1 MNTSLGYFSRWKI
14 SIKVKMVLAFLAVS
28 VLSVLML
35 GGFSNYIYSKAVEQE
50 FYSISNE
57 ATVRLNYHLD
67 YYFQQLQQSTQA
79 LISSDRIQQ
88 WLTST
93 SYTNEDIQSVEKELR
108 SYLALNY
115 SETKGMF
122 LISRSNPVVSMA
134 QSFAKLD
141 RLTNEPWY
149 DTPLTGNLEIL
160 PTHIAKYEIANGRP
174 VVSVYLPIFDKN
186 TLDLIGRL
194 VVDISLQEIE
204 RSFQSSRL
212 GSSGTFFIVS
222 EQNSIVYHPNEEW
235 DGLPLAQTPLASLRI
250 PDDQS
255 TAKQRYENRD
265 YLIASSR
272 SAVTG
277 WRIVSMVPFDQVA
290 VGLSAARISMLV
302 VLLLITLL
310 VLIVVPLVTN
320 RFIKPI
326 LTLRGLMRQVGNGDL
341 TVQTESITGQDE
353 IQQLSHS
360 FNQMVK
366 RLDQLMITNTG
377 LELKEMKA
385 QLMQKEAFIKALQN
399 QINPHLLYNTLGII
413 KGMAYLEKV
422 PVIERM
428 ARNLADVYRYTTR
441 FKEMEVRLEEELGH
455 LLKYLD
461 IIHTRFPKHFQSQCY
476 FNEKFLRH
484 RVVKFILQPI
494 VENAVKYAIEPRGGE
509 GVVIVSAYDEGPD
522 LIIEVADNGP
532 GIEEDVL
539 RRIQEQLEQIS
550 SNVDEHYGQ
559 GDSLG
564 ISNVHA
570 RLVLKYGNR
579 YGVTLTS
586 FEGRGTVVSLRLP
599 IHTHA
604 LN

>member
-1 MNTSLGYFSRWKI
+1 MSRWKI
-14 SIKVKMVLAFLAVS
+14 SIKMKMVLAFLTVS
-28 VLSVLML
+28 VFSVVML
-35 GGFSNYIYSKAVEQE
+35 GGFSNYIYSDAVEKE
-50 FYSISNE
+50 FYSISKE

-67 YYFQQLQQSTQA
+67 YYFRQLQQSTHS
-79 LISSDRIQQ
+79 LISSERIQK
-88 WLTST
+88 WLTNSN
-93 SYTNEDIQSVEKELR
+93 YTNEDIKNVEKELR
-108 SYLALNY
+108 NYLALNY
-115 SETKGMF
+115 SETQGIF

-149 DTPLTGNLEIL
+149 KMPLSGNLEIL

-174 VVSVYLPIFDKN
+174 VVSVFLPIFDKN

-194 VVDISLQEIE
+194 VVDVSLQEID
-204 RSFQSSRL
+204 RSFQSSKL

-235 DGLPLAQTPLASLRI
+235 DGLLMAQTALASLKI
-250 PDDQS
+250 PDETS
-255 TAKQRYENRD
+255 AAMQRYQGRD

-272 SAVTG
+272 SDVTG
-277 WRIVSMVPFDQVA
+277 WRIVSIVPFDEVA

-302 VLLLITLL
+302 MLLLITML

-326 LTLRGLMRQVGNGDL
+326 LTLQSLMGQVGKGDL
-341 TVQTESITGQDE
+341 TVQTESISGKDE
-353 IQQLSHS
+353 IQQLFHS
-360 FNQMVK
+360 FNHMVR
-366 RLDQLMITNTG
+366 RLDQLIATNTG
-377 LELKEMKA
+377 LQLKEMKA

-413 KGMAYLEKV
+413 KSMAYLEKV

-428 ARNLADVYRYTTR
+428 ARNLADVYRYTTK
-441 FKEMEVRLEEELGH
+441 FTEMEVKLEEEFGH
-455 LLKYLD
+455 LLKYLE
-461 IIHTRFPKHFQSQCY
+461 IIHTRFPKHFQSKCY
-476 FNEKFLRH
+476 FNEKFLQH

-509 GVVIVSAYDEGPD
+509 GAVIVSAYDEGSD

-532 GIEEDVL
+532 GIEEEVL
-539 RRIQEQLEQIS
+539 LRINEQLVQIS
-550 SNVDEHYGQ
+550 SNVDDNYGQ

-570 RLVLKYGNR
+570 RIVLKYGNK

-586 FEGRGTVVSLRLP
+586 FAGRGTVVSLRLP
-599 IHTHA
+599 TITDVPK
-604 LN
+604 

>member
-1 MNTSLGYFSRWKI
+1 MKTAIGYISRWKI

-28 VLSVLML
+28 VLSVLMV
-35 GGFSNYIYSKAVEQE
+35 GGFSNYIYSDAVEKE

-67 YYFQQLQQSTQA
+67 YYYRQLQQSTHS
-79 LISSDRIQQ
+79 LISSERIQN
-88 WLTST
+88 WLTSPN
-93 SYTNEDIQSVEKELR
+93 YTNEDIQNVEKELR

-115 SETKGMF
+115 SETQGMF
-122 LISRSNPVVSMA
+122 LISRSQPVVSMA

-141 RLTNEPWY
+141 HLMNEPWY
-149 DTPLTGNLEIL
+149 SMPLSGNLEIL
-160 PTHIAKYEIANGRP
+160 PTHIAKYQIANGRP
-174 VVSVYLPIFDKN
+174 VVSIFLPIFDKS

-194 VVDISLQEIE
+194 VVDVSLQEIK

-212 GSSGTFFIVS
+212 GSTGTFFIVS
-222 EQNSIVYHPNEEW
+222 QQNTIVYHPNEEW
-235 DGLPLAQTPLASLRI
+235 DGLPMAQTPLSSLRI

-255 TAKQRYENRD
+255 AAKQRYQGKN
-265 YLIASSR
+265 YLVASSR

-277 WRIVSMVPFDQVA
+277 WRIVSMVPFDEVA

-302 VLLLITLL
+302 VLLLITML

-326 LTLRGLMRQVGNGDL
+326 LTLRSLMRQVGQGDL
-341 TVQTESITGQDE
+341 TVQTESVTGQDE

-366 RLDQLMITNTG
+366 RLDQLIITNTG
-377 LELKEMKA
+377 LQLKEMKA

-428 ARNLADVYRYTTR
+428 ARNLADVYRYTTK
-441 FKEMEVRLEEELGH
+441 FTEMEVRLEEELGH
-455 LLKYLD
+455 LTKYLE
-461 IIHTRFPKHFQSQCY
+461 IIHTRFPKHFQSQCF
-476 FNEKFLRH
+476 FNEKFLQL

-509 GVVIVSAYDEGPD
+509 GAVIVSAYDEGPD
-522 LIIEVADNGP
+522 LIIEIADNGP
-532 GIEEDVL
+532 GIEEEVL
-539 RRIQEQLEQIS
+539 LRIREQLDEIS
-550 SNVDEHYGQ
+550 ANVDEHYGK
-559 GDSLG
+559 GESLG

-570 RLVLKYGNR
+570 RLVLKYGSK

-586 FEGRGTVVSLRLP
+586 FAGRGTVVSLRLP
-599 IHTHA
+599 LA
-604 LN
+604 PFGSK

>member
-1 MNTSLGYFSRWKI
+1 MKNPIDYFTRWKI
-14 SIKVKMVLAFLAVS
+14 SIKVKMILAFLTVS
-28 VLSVLML
+28 VFSVLML
-35 GGFSNYIYSKAVEQE
+35 GGFSNYIYSNAAKKE

-67 YYFQQLQQSTQA
+67 YYFRQLEQSTHS
-79 LISSDRIQQ
+79 LISSERIQH

-93 SYTNEDIQSVEKELR
+93 SYTNEDIQNVEKELR

-115 SETKGMF
+115 SETQGMF
-122 LISRSNPVVSMA
+122 LISKSNPVVSMA

-149 DTPLTGNLEIL
+149 GRPLSGDLEIL

-174 VVSVYLPIFDKN
+174 VVSVFLPIFDKN

-194 VVDISLQEIE
+194 VVDVSLQEIE

-222 EQNSIVYHPNEEW
+222 GQNTIVYHPNEKW
-235 DGLPLAQTPLASLRI
+235 GGLPLAQTDLASLRI
-250 PDDQS
+250 PDDHS
-255 TAKQRYENRD
+255 AAKQRCQGRD

-277 WRIVSMVPFDQVA
+277 WRIVSMVPFAEVA
-290 VGLSAARISMLV
+290 VGLNAARISMLI
-302 VLLLITLL
+302 VLLLITML
-310 VLIVVPLVTN
+310 VLVVVPLVSN

-326 LTLRGLMRQVGNGDL
+326 VTLRDLMKQVGNGDL
-341 TVQTESITGQDE
+341 TVQTESITGKDE

-360 FNQMVK
+360 FNRMVK

-377 LELKEMKA
+377 LQVKEMKA

-428 ARNLADVYRYTTR
+428 ARNLADIYRYTTK
-441 FKEMEVRLEEELGH
+441 FTEMEVRLEEELGH

-461 IIHTRFPKHFQSQCY
+461 IIHIRFPKHFQSQCY
-476 FNEKFLRH
+476 FNEKYLQH

-509 GVVIVSAYDEGPD
+509 GAVIVSAYDDGSD

-532 GIEEDVL
+532 GIEEEVL
-539 RRIQEQLEQIS
+539 LQIREQLAQIS
-550 SNVDEHYGQ
+550 SNADEHYGQ

-570 RLVLKYGNR
+570 RLVLKYGNK
-579 YGVTLTS
+579 YGITLTS
-586 FEGRGTVVSLRLP
+586 FAGRGTVVSIRLP
-599 IHTHA
+599 IITDV
-604 LN
+604 LK